1 MVMAEKD
8 TIQNGLLYIGALLND
23 LYFEKPM
30 TYIRFSSY
38 AFGSST
44 FTKRQGAY
52 VGSQKRPR
60 GRSGPEAGRSTVQ
73 TVRGGGADGPC
84 VRRVS

>member
-1 MVMAEKD
+1 
-8 TIQNGLLYIGALLND
+8 
-23 LYFEKPM
+23 M

-52 VGSQKRPR
+52 VGDQKCLADVPALKLDGPR
-60 GRSGPEAGRSTVQ
+60 SRQSAVVAR
-73 TVRGGGADGPC
+73 TVRAC
-84 VRRVS
+84 AESVRVPSFSRDLLSKTAGLTRKSV